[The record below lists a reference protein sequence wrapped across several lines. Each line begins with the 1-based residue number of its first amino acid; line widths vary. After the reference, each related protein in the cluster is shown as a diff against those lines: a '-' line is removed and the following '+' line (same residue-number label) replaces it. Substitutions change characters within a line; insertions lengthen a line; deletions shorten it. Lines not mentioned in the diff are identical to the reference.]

1 MNRHSK
7 RRSLAPSLQA
17 LERRRLLTFTA
28 TWIGQDG
35 SDFVGTE
42 SSLLLQSPNDYQDI
56 RLRLSGLAFPN
67 DAVTRVRVD
76 KFGGGGWSWDAVGKK
91 GALFLPD
98 EADPTAGDIFME
110 PMAADP
116 AGTWYEK
123 IRVDYASG
131 AFEETHLNTGAAVDP
146 NLRVDGARL
155 GAEFQGQ
162 TDQDWTG
169 PFISVGPDGIRDVRV
184 DLSNL
189 SAGADV
195 ESVRLTATSPDGP
208 TRVWEA
214 GLNPNGHWNAEL
226 LNRPGQNGTLGAT
239 AEFYFSPDVD
249 LDGYTLKFEIV
260 YAHRNPDGSYTNRS
274 GKTDVVIIAAGATNP
289 NAAMPVVA
297 EANLPATTA
306 ASLPQLEAFPGHSRV
321 MLDPAA
327 LASLP
332 SPQSLATVRSAV
344 LTNLHG
350 STWVYTKSGA
360 PAPHAGDSN
369 PIAMVYEPS
378 AGVFG
383 FPPVRDEDGSTL
395 TLLLTFDDGAL
406 AVARFTGAASDI
418 NRRALD
424 SRAGAPV
431 QEVHNAAEL
440 LARIGDKSSNIHMKA
455 GVYAL
460 ADPLSLDYPVRITA
474 DPGAALVFALSK
486 DSGSAWNT
494 ASGAIRITSSHVA
507 LDGFAVRFEGNS
519 SLWTARDRFI
529 IQAGGGSK
537 VGLSLTRLDI
547 EAPAAA
553 SSSSHEVAIN
563 LMNFEGRNA
572 GRIADNILKGGYI
585 QLGVGPW
592 AVVDNDYRGAVANTV
607 APSFLNATTS
617 HDITIRGNHA
627 HAVAPSGITRRFLVF
642 GRSDLGQ
649 GIGNVIENN
658 IIDGGLGTP
667 ASNPTNLFDNAPEII
682 LMETYQ
688 PRFEG
693 RPSSVSP
700 DGLIVQIPHLRGPA
714 ARTGDV
720 VSILTGP
727 RAGEWR
733 RIVQALGPTRYL
745 LDAPLPQGDFVIAIG
760 RGFVDQTLRG
770 NTIDLRG
777 MSAGN
782 VAVLLP
788 GNQWGTKIVD
798 NAFLGGNGIDIHAG
812 SNEKAF
818 ETPGVGQRAPWGW
831 SRLPIFDLL
840 IDGNAFVDA
849 PILLSVAHGQKN
861 KVNAGRSYFT
871 GVFSNNR
878 IEWSIPNRPAVTI
891 GVGARLVDNSD
902 KRIPLDFNRTNYP
915 WITPD
920 EIRLVTRNNWGFDA
934 STGGGPT
941 MKVHAA
947 SLDGVAV
954 DDQTIVLN
962 ASPIIRAFSNG
973 QDGSDLVGLGA
984 KSNGPDGYQDLRV
997 TLNGLHPGKAID
1009 RVVVTAFE
1017 GGEWRYNDP
1026 SGGDAAALFR
1036 DGTTAEL
1043 YIQPRR
1049 NEAGGAFTVVVFYA
1063 DGTWVKSF
1071 VSPVFAIAG
1080 LPVLPEPLD
1089 PESPSP
1095 RLAVVDPENPTTDEP
1110 PQLQPAAL
1118 LIEPRGVEGTPPPAP
1133 QAAQPQPVE
1142 PPLDFV
1148 QEVAGWEP
1156 ESIRPPALPG
1166 AMRAGL
1172 RPPRALPAPAS
1183 IRLASPTPGGPRGL
1197 LAARQPG
1204 DRRAALA
1211 APAPPRRVVPA
1222 PRGQRVPSGRGAA
1235 EVRALTLAKRLAAA
1249 PAGVSS
1255 EPIRLGFRLGNGG
1268 ATLYSGMRDRGGR

>member
-7 RRSLAPSLQA
+7 RRSLAPGLLA
-17 LERRRLLTFTA
+17 LERRRLLALAA

-42 SSLLLQSPNDYQDI
+42 SSLTTQSANDYQDI
-56 RLRLSGLAFPN
+56 RIRLSGLAFPN
-67 DAVTRVRVD
+67 NAITRVRVD
-76 KFGGGGWSWDAVGKK
+76 KFGGGGWGWDAAGKK

-98 EADPTAGDIFME
+98 ENDPAAGDIFME

-123 IRVDYASG
+123 IRVDYANG
-131 AFEETHLNTGAAVDP
+131 AFEETHLNTGSAVDP
-146 NLRVDGARL
+146 NLRVDGTRL
-155 GAEFQGQ
+155 GAQYQGQ
-162 TDQDWTG
+162 TNQDWTG

-195 ESVRLTATSPDGP
+195 ESVRLTATSPGGP

-214 GLNPNGHWNAEL
+214 GLNPKGHWNAEL

-260 YAHRNPDGSYTNRS
+260 YAHRNPNGSYTNRS
-274 GKTDVVIIAAGATNP
+274 GKIDVVVLAAGATNP
-289 NAAMPVVA
+289 SAAMPVVV
-297 EANLPATTA
+297 ETNLPQTTA
-306 ASLPQLEAFPGHSRV
+306 ASLPQDEAFPGHSRV

-327 LASLP
+327 LASLA
-332 SPQSLATVRSAV
+332 SPQSAATIRSAV
-344 LTNLHG
+344 LSNLHG
-350 STWVYTKSGA
+350 STWIYAKPGA
-360 PAPHAGDSN
+360 PAPHTGDSN

-378 AGVFG
+378 TGVFG
-383 FPPVRDEDGSTL
+383 FPPARDEDGSTL
-395 TLLLTFDDGAL
+395 TLLLTFDDGAQ
-406 AVARFTGAASDI
+406 AVARFAGAPSDI

-424 SRAGAPV
+424 SRVGAPV

-440 LARIGDKSSNIHMKA
+440 LARIGDGASNIHMKA

-460 ADPLSLDYPVRITA
+460 GQPLNLDYPVRITA
-474 DPGAALVFALSK
+474 DPGAALVFTLSK
-486 DSGSAWNT
+486 GQGSAWNA

-507 LDGFAVRFEGNS
+507 LDGFAIRFNGDS
-519 SLWTARDRFI
+519 SLWTARNRCV

-547 EAPAAA
+547 EAPGA
-553 SSSSHEVAIN
+553 SSSSYEEAIN

-572 GRIADNILKGGYI
+572 GRVAGNILKGGCV
-585 QLGVGPW
+585 QLGAGPW
-592 AVVDNDYRGAVANTV
+592 EVVDNDYRGAVANTV
-607 APSFLNATTS
+607 APTFLNATTS
-617 HDITIRGNHA
+617 HDLTIRGNHV
-627 HAVAPSGITRRFLVF
+627 HAVAPAGITRRFLVF

-649 GIGNVIENN
+649 GIGNLIENN

-667 ASNPTNLFDNAPEII
+667 ANNPTNLFDNSPEII

-700 DGLIVQIPHLRGPA
+700 DGLIVQIPHLRGPE

-745 LDAPLPQGDFVIAIG
+745 LDEPLPQGDFVIAIG

-782 VAVLLP
+782 AAIVLP
-788 GNQWGTKIVD
+788 GNQWGTRIVG

-818 ETPGVGQRAPWGW
+818 NTPGVEQPAPWGW
-831 SRLPIFDLL
+831 SRLPIFDLV
-840 IDGNAFVDA
+840 IDGNAFIDA
-849 PILLSVAHGQKN
+849 PILLTVAHGQKH
-861 KVNAGRSYFT
+861 KANAGRSYFT

-878 IEWSIPNRPAVTI
+878 IDWSIPNRAAVTI

-902 KRIPLDFNRTNYP
+902 KRIPLDFNQTNYP
-915 WITPD
+915 WITPE
-920 EIRLVTRNNWGFDA
+920 EIRLITRNNWGFDA

-947 SLDGVAV
+947 SLDGVSL
-954 DDQTIVLN
+954 DDRTIVLN
-962 ASPIIRAFSNG
+962 ASPIITAFSNG
-973 QDGSDLVGLGA
+973 QDGSDVVGLGA
-984 KSNGPDGYQDLRV
+984 ESNGPDGYQDLRV

-1009 RVVVTAFE
+1009 RVVVTAFG
-1017 GGEWRYNDP
+1017 GGEWRYNDA
-1026 SGGDAAALFR
+1026 SEGDAAALFR

-1049 NEAGGAFTVVVFYA
+1049 NEAGGAFTVVVFYT

-1080 LPVLPEPLD
+1080 LPVRREP
-1089 PESPSP
+1089 PGPKSASP
-1095 RLAVVDPENPTTDEP
+1095 RLAVIAPKNPTADEP
-1110 PQLQPAAL
+1110 LQPASLLVEPRDGEGALPPAPAVAQLQP
-1118 LIEPRGVEGTPPPAP
+1118 I
-1133 QAAQPQPVE
+1133 E

-1148 QEVAGWEP
+1148 QEVVGWEP
-1156 ESIRPPALPG
+1156 ASIRPSVRQG

-1172 RPPRALPAPAS
+1172 RPPPRPLPAPAS
-1183 IRLASPTPGGPRGL
+1183 VRLANSTPGGPRGA

-1211 APAPPRRVVPA
+1211 TPAPPRRIATVPRA
-1222 PRGQRVPSGRGAA
+1222 QRVPSGRGAA
-1235 EVRALTLAKRLAAA
+1235 EIKALTLAKRLVAA
-1249 PAGVSS
+1249 PAAVPA
-1255 EPIRLGFRLGNGG
+1255 EPIRSGFRLGNGG
-1268 ATLYSGMRDRGGR
+1268 ATLYSGIRDRGGR